1 MVVVVYDAQ
10 PVETMAE
17 RMASEPSCGG
27 LGDYGSC
34 TLSTSDAPSVAS
46 TSGLVRGEK
55 SPTPP

>member
-17 RMASEPSCGG
+17 RMESEPSCGG

-34 TLSTSDAPSVAS
+34 TLSTSGAPSMAS
-46 TSGLVRGEK
+46 MSGLARGEK
-55 SPTPP
+55 SPTPS